1 MRRWIHIIAAACVLG
16 LAAPAA
22 GEPGRAPELPSLDI
36 KIGHSRVVRLKQT
49 VKRVSVGKPEI
60 ADVLVIN
67 THQVYVNAKGVG
79 STNITV
85 WGKEDRLVG
94 IFEVRAYRDLS
105 LLKKRLHEVLP
116 GEPIEVRELQGA
128 VVLSGR
134 VSSTEAKS
142 QAELLAKAMAPRDDL
157 AKQIHKQQQLDRWVV
172 NVLEVGAVKQVSLKV
187 RFAEVR
193 RDALKSLKINLGFRD
208 LAGSFFNTF
217 LGGLTFPLPPTNN
230 QDPWSSN
237 YNNQLTPWSDRPF
250 DVGHSSKTNIAGGL
264 VWDNTNRLMTYIEAL
279 KDNGLARVLA
289 EPNLVA
295 ASGGEAEF
303 LAGGEFPIPVPQK
316 DNITIYFKKFGVR
329 LKFKPEVLSGGRIR
343 MEVEPEVSD
352 LDWSAAVQI
361 ASYAVPGLTTRK
373 AKTQLELAD
382 GQVFGMA
389 GMFRDDL
396 AQTVSK
402 VPWLGDIPILGA
414 LFRSTEFQNNKTE
427 LVILVTPHIVKPG
440 EGAPTRVPGEQ
451 LNIPSE
457 FDLLMGEMVTE
468 KTEPAGAKGQGGV
481 PVSPRELE
489 GRFGHELPY

>member
-237 YNNQLTPWSDRPF
+237 YNNQVTPWSDRPF

-361 ASYAVPGLTTRK
+361 ASYAVPGPGVRHGRHVPRRPGPDRVQG
-373 AKTQLELAD
+373 ALAGRHPHPGGPVPEHRVPEQQDRAGDTGHPPHREAGRGRAHAGPRRAAEHPQRVRPAHGRD
-382 GQVFGMA
+382 GDREDRARRRQGPGRGA
-389 GMFRDDL
+389 GL
-396 AQTVSK
+396 AQ
-402 VPWLGDIPILGA
+402 GA
-414 LFRSTEFQNNKTE
+414 
-427 LVILVTPHIVKPG
+427 G
-440 EGAPTRVPGEQ
+440 
-451 LNIPSE
+451 
-457 FDLLMGEMVTE
+457 
-468 KTEPAGAKGQGGV
+468 
-481 PVSPRELE
+481 REI
-489 GRFGHELPY
+489 RP